1 MSQTMALLRS
11 FLVVTLQDLALQ
23 SCNRSRS
30 FRKGPVALKC
40 WRALVMG
47 LFLMLASVLCAQQP
61 EAAGPSIPP
70 QPPRHNHRRVTLEDR
85 VKVLATN
92 LNLDQPQQD
101 AVLKI
106 LQGRMEESLRIRRDT
121 SISGGARIEQLRTLQ
136 DNTVLQV
143 RAVLNEEQKK
153 KYDPLAVRT
162 REPAA
167 DQKTVEDWLELT
179 TPK

>member
-1 MSQTMALLRS
+1 MPLNCL
-11 FLVVTLQDLALQ
+11 
-23 SCNRSRS
+23 
-30 FRKGPVALKC
+30 
-40 WRALVMG
+40 RALAMG
-47 LFLMLASVLCAQQP
+47 LPLMLASVFFAQQP
-61 EAAGPSIPP
+61 EGAGPPIPP
-70 QPPRHNHRRVTLEDR
+70 RSPRYNYRRVTLEDR
-85 VKVLATN
+85 VKVLARN

-167 DQKTVEDWLELT
+167 DQKTVENWLELT

>member
-1 MSQTMALLRS
+1 M
-11 FLVVTLQDLALQ
+11 
-23 SCNRSRS
+23 
-30 FRKGPVALKC
+30 
-40 WRALVMG
+40 
-47 LFLMLASVLCAQQP
+47 
-61 EAAGPSIPP
+61 
-70 QPPRHNHRRVTLEDR
+70 
-85 VKVLATN
+85 KVLATN

-106 LQGRMEESLRIRRDT
+106 LQGRMDESLRIRRDT
-121 SISGGARIEQLRTLQ
+121 SISGAARIEQFRALQ

-153 KYDPLAVRT
+153 KYDPLAVRK

-167 DQKTVEDWLELT
+167 DQKTVEDWLVLT